1 MCALEAQRPTALPAP
16 RSPQKSA
23 WSVDPQ
29 FQLRIAP
36 NDTLE
41 FGMVIGLSMLSDGG
55 VVLASH
61 RSNSIQFFDAQGRRT
76 KSVGRRGRGPG
87 EFTGVSQFLRF
98 GDTLVLV
105 DLRGIAQLFSS
116 TGKYVRSESKLGS
129 NVERLG
135 YFSNGDRLVSTSM
148 TDHLSPGRWE
158 QTHDELTRISSS
170 SSVLLGSFPSVEA
183 MRNAGGALSGKVY
196 APRNRVAV
204 LKETFC
210 AGYNGAFRFDCFDQR
225 GKKISTV
232 ERKGVKVKPVTN
244 DDKEAYFAGIY
255 EANKTTPEIAN
266 DMQQVRARVQ
276 FSERFPAFGEWSP
289 HKTTWSGSDH
299 QASKISSSPIRILY
313 RKVQRYGRYTR

>member
-1 MCALEAQRPTALPAP
+1 MVLRPPAWTSLILIAFGADMCALEAQRPTALPAP

-148 TDHLSPGRWE
+148 TDHLSPGR
-158 QTHDELTRISSS
+158 
-170 SSVLLGSFPSVEA
+170 GSRRTMSLREFPRRRAFSWAAFRPSKQCA
-183 MRNAGGALSGKVY
+183 MRAELCPAKST
-196 APRNRVAV
+196 PR
-204 LKETFC
+204 
-210 AGYNGAFRFDCFDQR
+210 
-225 GKKISTV
+225 
-232 ERKGVKVKPVTN
+232 
-244 DDKEAYFAGIY
+244 
-255 EANKTTPEIAN
+255 EIA
-266 DMQQVRARVQ
+266 
-276 FSERFPAFGEWSP
+276 
-289 HKTTWSGSDH
+289 
-299 QASKISSSPIRILY
+299 
-313 RKVQRYGRYTR
+313 